1 MATMSARTCTR
12 TCRWSAPATD
22 ALDDLA
28 AAALLF
34 RSRLHGLLLAEA
46 ERRGADDGPDRLA
59 GRPPL
64 LEPCQAAGAE
74 ALGGGALLLAQPKPP
89 ATQEWRL
96 YGRALGDMLAPFSL
110 DGVLPAE
117 AAPEAMV
124 RDAFRLILQ
133 REPDPEALRFHRD
146 ALRAGESAS
155 TMLRGLLG
163 SPEAMERGEQ
173 LFLVLAAAP
182 PA

>member
-1 MATMSARTCTR
+1 MAS
-12 TCRWSAPATD
+12 ATD

-46 ERRGADDGPDRLA
+46 EGRQADDGRDRLA

-64 LEPCQAAGAE
+64 LETAQAAGAE
-74 ALGGGALLLAQPKPP
+74 ALGSGALLLAPP
-89 ATQEWRL
+89 IPLAGQEWRL
-96 YGRALGDMLAPFSL
+96 YGRALGDALAPFAL

-146 ALRAGESAS
+146 ALRAGEPAV
-155 TMLRGLLG
+155 TMLRGLLA
-163 SPEAMERGEQ
+163 SPEALERSEQ
-173 LFLVLAAAP
+173 LLLVLAAAP